1 MTEQKMTK
9 EQLALITGYATTG
22 NFHNKWGLK
31 ELILTMTEQIR
42 NQHKNTMKGENRPL
56 GQSSMLQFGDE
67 DLKCQI
73 CGMSESEHDTEK
85 CIEEYDC

>member
-1 MTEQKMTK
+1 MTE
-9 EQLALITGYATTG
+9 
-22 NFHNKWGLK
+22 N
-31 ELILTMTEQIR
+31 IR
-42 NQHKNTMKGENRPL
+42 NQHKNTMGGQDRPL